1 MIYRRESAFT
11 NVTKQTL
18 DTNLVYKEDCTP
30 VKRVTKQQNMSRT
43 RTAEYRSKSMLLP
56 YHVMLRSKQTHG
68 RLGTLI
74 ISLSRIELRSIRDNI
89 WIFTTIFESA
99 QGFPHPVH
107 IDKCSEAQF
116 KSGVHLGCKK
126 TWPSGTSDFST
137 RTWNEQ
143 PADKI
148 ILLLGKRRWDGGRG
162 ECRMGQLA

>member
-18 DTNLVYKEDCTP
+18 DTNLVHKGDCTP
-30 VKRVTKQQNMSRT
+30 VKTSNTLRALFKLALCIEVTNQQKMSRT

-89 WIFTTIFESA
+89 
-99 QGFPHPVH
+99 
-107 IDKCSEAQF
+107 
-116 KSGVHLGCKK
+116 
-126 TWPSGTSDFST
+126 
-137 RTWNEQ
+137 
-143 PADKI
+143 
-148 ILLLGKRRWDGGRG
+148 
-162 ECRMGQLA
+162 